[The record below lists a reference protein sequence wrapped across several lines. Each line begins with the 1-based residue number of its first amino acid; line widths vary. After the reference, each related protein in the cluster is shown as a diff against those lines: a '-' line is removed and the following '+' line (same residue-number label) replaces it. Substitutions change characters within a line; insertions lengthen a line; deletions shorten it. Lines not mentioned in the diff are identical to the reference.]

1 LKCALKPVDS
11 RDYVEQLSATQVGQL
26 RAIFPD
32 GVCDYRRPGMEQQP
46 LQGTWLTYPGG
57 GDVRELGEHDEDRDD

>member
-1 LKCALKPVDS
+1 
-11 RDYVEQLSATQVGQL
+11 
-26 RAIFPD
+26 
-32 GVCDYRRPGMEQQP
+32 MEQQP